1 MLSGNRLTVY
11 NLFKKHKSLTD
22 YQIEKMSGLNPNSI
36 RPARLSLEKNGI
48 IKRTE
53 HKAEVALYRSSH
65 KDVKIGLY
73 TVYDLVKI
81 VDAKN
86 FNSTKKKMSKSQI
99 LKNLRT
105 VKKSIKR
112 LDQVLSDLMNQLIS

>member
-1 MLSGNRLTVY
+1 MLSGNRLKVY

-53 HKAEVALYRSSH
+53 HKAEVAFYRSSH
-65 KDVKIGLY
+65 KDIKTGYY

-112 LDQVLSDLMNQLIS
+112 LDQVVSDLVSQLN